1 MGHTGSMDAT
11 YTTNKKM
18 LPEDLL
24 DAIRE
29 SFLQAEKYLDIETIQ
44 KDKTAKTKEMIHTE
58 IQKAKP
64 EQLETILETL
74 QNMNAGKMLQAN
86 S

>member
-1 MGHTGSMDAT
+1 MGHMGSMEVT

-24 DAIRE
+24 DAMRE
-29 SFLQAEKYLDIETIQ
+29 SFLRAEKHLDIETIQ
-44 KDKTAKTKEMIHTE
+44 KDKTEKRKEMAHTE

-64 EQLETILETL
+64 EQLEAILEVL
-74 QNMNAGKMLQAN
+74 QNMNAGKML
-86 S
+86 